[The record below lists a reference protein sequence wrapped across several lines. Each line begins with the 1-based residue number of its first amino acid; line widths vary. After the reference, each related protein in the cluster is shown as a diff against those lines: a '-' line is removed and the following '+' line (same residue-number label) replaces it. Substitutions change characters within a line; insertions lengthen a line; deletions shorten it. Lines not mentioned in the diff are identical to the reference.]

1 VFDEVTKKEGGKRA
15 ARRSAFVAGSS
26 VVQVLL
32 VLFVIVMGERIRA
45 AVKSEP
51 VVEVKFVKAAL
62 PPPPPPPPPPP
73 AAKKRPP
80 SEKPKVDVVRPPPTA
95 MIQPKDV
102 VEEAKANPNEPED
115 EDYGDA
121 DGGTEGGVVGGV
133 VGGQRGPQQIEEAP
147 RYMMSGFKAPQL
159 AEKSCIAENLRI
171 PSQLAGFVSGP
182 ITVKFAVYASAAVSD
197 VQIMAQLPDPR
208 IGEAIK
214 NAIRGCQWIPGAD
227 AQGKPTSIWV
237 IMPIRFA
244 GN

>member
-1 VFDEVTKKEGGKRA
+1 MFDEVTKKEGGKRA
-15 ARRSAFVAGSS
+15 ARRSAFVVGSS
-26 VVQVLL
+26 VVQVLF
-32 VLFVIVMGERIRA
+32 VLLIIVMGERIRA
-45 AVKSEP
+45 AVKSDP
-51 VVEVKFVKAAL
+51 VVEVKFVKAA

-80 SEKPKVDVVRPPPTA
+80 SDKPKTDVVRPPPTA

-102 VEEAKANPNEPED
+102 VEEAKANPNEPEE
-115 EDYGDA
+115 EDYGE
-121 DGGTEGGVVGGV
+121 GEGTEGGVVGGV
-133 VGGQRGPQQIEEAP
+133 VGGQRGPTQVEEAP

-159 AEKSCIAENLRI
+159 AEKGCIAENLRV
-171 PSQLAGFVSGP
+171 PPQLAGFVSGP

-214 NAIRGCQWIPGAD
+214 NAIRGCQWVPGAD